1 MDFITN
7 KKGNRFL
14 AHNGFVYKLN
24 KTAQYT
30 YWKCIRNDREK
41 CMGRLIVEG
50 NKVTEKNVHN
60 HVQETAPPIIDPST
74 TTPVYIK
81 EEHISDSET
90 CNGFNEDFPVDI
102 LNSINEPSRLSS
114 TERLPTSTYTH
125 FPVHTLASSSSA
137 AVPPVSTRTST
148 PDTVANEEVRRGTK
162 RKEREEMT
170 ESFASGTGTV
180 KKEADNVGTFCSY
193 IKAELT
199 KMPEPDAEELLEEI
213 LLVLVKKKKEIRG
226 RLQK

>member
-74 TTPVYIK
+74 VRKMLLFSFNRNGQVFQHYTLKRQFSVY
-81 EEHISDSET
+81 H
-90 CNGFNEDFPVDI
+90 
-102 LNSINEPSRLSS
+102 
-114 TERLPTSTYTH
+114 
-125 FPVHTLASSSSA
+125 
-137 AVPPVSTRTST
+137 
-148 PDTVANEEVRRGTK
+148 DT
-162 RKEREEMT
+162 
-170 ESFASGTGTV
+170 
-180 KKEADNVGTFCSY
+180 
-193 IKAELT
+193 
-199 KMPEPDAEELLEEI
+199 
-213 LLVLVKKKKEIRG
+213 
-226 RLQK
+226 